1 MTQIMPDQA
10 IEQSKPDV
18 ARVIQIAA
26 MILAHHGG
34 IDPQLAKALAEEIA
48 GCQARLAL
56 LSIAADVKLP
66 SS

>member
-1 MTQIMPDQA
+1 MTQITPDQA

-18 ARVIQIAA
+18 RRVIEIVD
-26 MILAHHGG
+26 MILAQHGG
-34 IDPQLAKALAEEIA
+34 IDPGLARALAEEIA

-66 SS
+66 

>member
-1 MTQIMPDQA
+1 MTQITPEQA
-10 IEQSKPDV
+10 QERAKPDV
-18 ARVIQIAA
+18 DRVIAIVAR
-26 MILAHHGG
+26 ILAMHGG

>member
-1 MTQIMPDQA
+1 MTQITPDQA

-18 ARVIQIAA
+18 ARVIQIVDL
-26 MILAHHGG
+26 ILAQYGG

-56 LSIAADVKLP
+56 LSIAADVNLP
-66 SS
+66 NR